1 MKLTWKKAALGIGLA
16 AAVIL
21 TGGGIIGAALGV
33 VGTAVG
39 IASTVIGIASGVAWA
54 TTIGGLGV
62 IVAKSVMHSSSSG
75 NHALRENGVSNVP
88 QRNSLKPSFRKAH
101 DAPFMATGTTY
112 SPLAK
117 PVRATRNSMNNSNGP
132 G

>member
-1 MKLTWKKAALGIGLA
+1 MKLNWKTAALGLGLA
-16 AAVIL
+16 AAVVL
-21 TGGGIIGAALGV
+21 TGGGIIGAAVGV

-39 IASTVIGIASGVAWA
+39 IASTIMGIATGVAWA

-62 IVAKSVMHSSSSG
+62 IAVKSAMHSSG
-75 NHALRENGVSNVP
+75 NHVARENGVSNVP
-88 QRNSLKPSFRKAH
+88 QRGSLKPSFRKAH

-117 PVRATRNSMNNSNGP
+117 PGRATRNSMNNSNGP